1 MADTDVIGIVSL
13 LLAAGGAAYLFRA
26 RVMSKRADA
35 GEEDVRKALES
46 AARDQ
51 TTLPPTLRP
60 ASERP
65 PKAEKIERMTL
76 PQTPEAK
83 AEANEAQ
90 EKREKLKEMTATQ
103 VSRPDP
109 LAPPPEPK
117 AESKPEPKPD
127 SAKEEPAPP
136 TQPEEPAKPAP
147 SPAPVAVVAKP
158 ASSPKP
164 AEAKPKSKVPEP
176 KSKIELPKPPPKKPE
191 PKPAP
196 SSAAASAG
204 KGFRKQTIVGMPEPA
219 NSPAAGPPKSPA
231 VDKLPKIEIPHL
243 EVEEDEDTQ
252 PTRVGRVDR
261 NSIRPPVEKHVFDAG
276 AETIDY
282 RKSRPLELKV
292 FALAKTDPGKR
303 RKQNED
309 SYLVREQDGLFLVAD
324 GMGGHK
330 GGETASQCAVDTIA
344 NAFEKREFA
353 AEAHADLP
361 KEASELA
368 RAIQMANASILA
380 EAAKNP
386 ALKGMGTTLCAA
398 RFTDD
403 HRRLFLGHVGDSR
416 CYRIRN
422 GSMVQMTKDHTM
434 ADYGIAGPEGSHLSR
449 ALGVWPT
456 VPIDIIMATPELN
469 DLYLICSDGLTKMLK
484 DETIAAQLLHEE
496 DLKSAVHRLVMFAN
510 AHGGKDNI
518 TIILLRVVEAGWKPP
533 SESAT

>member
-26 RVMSKRADA
+26 RVMAKRADA
-35 GEEDVRKALES
+35 AGEEEARKVLES

-51 TTLPPTLRP
+51 ITLPPTLRP
-60 ASERP
+60 ASDRP
-65 PKAEKIERMTL
+65 PRIEKVERMTL

-83 AEANEAQ
+83 AEATEAQ
-90 EKREKLKEMTATQ
+90 EKREKLKEVTSTQ

-117 AESKPEPKPD
+117 AEAKPESKPD
-127 SAKEEPAPP
+127 AVKEEPAPP

-147 SPAPVAVVAKP
+147 SPSPEPVVAKP
-158 ASSPKP
+158 AASPKP
-164 AEAKPKSKVPEP
+164 AEAKPK
-176 KSKIELPKPPPKKPE
+176 PKPPEAKAKIEPPKPLPKKPE
-191 PKPAP
+191 PKPAVDAK
-196 SSAAASAG
+196 S
-204 KGFRKQTIVGMPEPA
+204 FRKQTIVGIPEPA
-219 NSPAAGPPKSPA
+219 NSPVAGLPKSPA
-231 VDKLPKIEIPHL
+231 VDKLPKMPVVNVPLI

-252 PTRVGRVDR
+252 PTRIGRVDR
-261 NSIRPPVEKHVFDAG
+261 NSIRPPVEKHIFDAG

-292 FALAKTDPGKR
+292 YALAKTDPGRR
-303 RKQNED
+303 RKLNED
-309 SYLVREQDGLFLVAD
+309 SYLVREKDGLFLVAD

-330 GGETASQCAVDTIA
+330 GGETASKCAVETIA
-344 NAFEKREFA
+344 HAFETQEFA

-368 RAIQMANASILA
+368 RAIQMANAAILA
-380 EAAKNP
+380 EASRDP

-456 VPIDIIMATPELN
+456 VPIDIIMGTPELN
-469 DLYLICSDGLTKMLK
+469 DVYLICSDGLTKMLK

-496 DLKSAVHRLVMFAN
+496 DLKSAVQRLVMFAN

-518 TIILLRVVEAGWKPP
+518 TVILLRVVEAGWKPP